1 MITFFRKFFGSKLGL
16 GLTLG
21 FLGLIAFAFAS
32 SDVANTAVFGGVSG
46 GDRVAVVGDEK
57 IGNADFSRTV
67 SSAVD
72 QVRRENPTI
81 TIPAFVE
88 QGGLDTVLQQ
98 MIDRT
103 AVSAYAREYGL
114 RAGDNLINSEILQIS
129 AFRGPD
135 GNFSQ
140 DAFLAALRQQGLNEA
155 MLRRDLG
162 DSLLAQQ
169 LLVPALS
176 GTQMPQKLAMQY
188 AALLRERREG
198 AVGFLPSAAFAP
210 TGDPTD
216 EQINAFYRETRENYV
231 RPERR
236 TIRYATFGVE
246 NLDTDVTPT
255 AEEIA
260 ARFERDSAEYAAR
273 EERSFTQ
280 LIVPTEEAANAL
292 RQRVSA
298 GASLAAVA
306 REAGFSTTQLGPIE
320 QSAYADVA
328 NAEVAQTVF
337 AAAQGQLAEPARSAL
352 GWHVVRVD
360 RINRIPA
367 RSLAQVT
374 PEITEELLA
383 EKRAQ
388 ALADMSARVEEQLE
402 EGVSFS
408 QMAAN
413 IGVEVSQTAPLTADG
428 RIYDNPAAQTPPQ
441 LRGAISTAFQMEEG
455 EPQLAELV
463 RGTTY
468 MLFEVSEVT
477 ASAAAP
483 LSEIRQQVV
492 IDWRLAE
499 GAAAAKEAADR
510 VIGRVRGDTTLAAA
524 MREEEVNL
532 PPVDNLSINREELLS
547 QGQQIPP
554 ALALFFSMAQGT
566 TKRLEAPGN
575 IGWFVVDLDKILTGE
590 VQADDPI
597 VASARQQLRG
607 AISDEL
613 AEQLTLAIR
622 EELGVETNEAAVA
635 AVRRQLTG
643 ETQ

>member
-81 TIPAFVE
+81 TMPAFVE

-176 GTQMPQKLAMQY
+176 GTRMPQKLAMQY

-210 TGDPTD
+210 TDDPTD

-260 ARFERDSAEYAAR
+260 ERFERDRAEYAAR

-320 QSAYADVA
+320 QSAYADIA
-328 NAEVAQTVF
+328 NAEVAQAVF

-428 RIYDNPAAQTPPQ
+428 RVYDNPAAQTPPQ

-510 VIGRVRGDTTLAAA
+510 VIGRVGKDNTLAAA

-622 EELGVETNEAAVA
+622 EEMGVETNEAAVA

-643 ETQ
+643 ETL

>member
-81 TIPAFVE
+81 TMPAFVE

-428 RIYDNPAAQTPPQ
+428 RVYDNPAAQTPPQ

-510 VIGRVRGDTTLAAA
+510 VIGRVGKDNTLAAA

>member
-81 TIPAFVE
+81 TMPAFVE

-155 MLRRDLG
+155 MLRRDLA

-216 EQINAFYRETRENYV
+216 EQITAFYQETRENYV

-236 TIRYATFGVE
+236 TIRYATFGVD

-260 ARFERDSAEYAAR
+260 ARFERDRAQYAAR

-320 QSAYADVA
+320 QSAYADIA
-328 NAEVAQTVF
+328 NADVAQAVF
-337 AAAQGQLAEPARSAL
+337 TAAQGQLAEPARSAL

-428 RIYDNPAAQTPPQ
+428 RVYDNPAAQTPPQ

-575 IGWFVVDLDKILTGE
+575 IGWFVVDLDKISTGE